1 MKECPFCKNE
11 VYEGEMV
18 CPTCGYQF
26 QPEQPNQ
33 YRPVKV
39 EEDKVSVWLVILS
52 FLIPLVGFIYWGVK
66 KKDRPK
72 NANAC
77 GIAGLIGFAINFFLI
92 YSGYGI

>member
-1 MKECPFCKNE
+1 MKVCPFCNNE
-11 VYEGEMV
+11 VYEEEMI

-26 QPEQPNQ
+26 DQQQQNQ
-33 YRPVKV
+33 YIPNAVQ
-39 EEDKVSVWLVILS
+39 EDKVSVWLVVLS

-77 GIAGLIGFAINFFLI
+77 GIAGLIGFVINFLLM
-92 YSGYGI
+92 YAEM